1 MAYQLGDVILDDH
14 YNDFA
19 TQINSVWSTGSGAT
33 GYGQTNSVSA
43 VAAGNVITATQWS
56 TLLARISS
64 AASHQGTTLTAI
76 TPPTTGNTV
85 SAFTALQSNITA
97 ITNSRANAAA
107 SGTDITTG
115 GVGQRTTSW
124 TASVTMTYTIT
135 FASADAARYFFNAG
149 GQIRISRSRSVGT
162 AHEKNTEWAA
172 LCTAAGTTVI
182 GNGAAAA
189 TIAGTSYNAGTTKIG
204 GSGTVNTLSTALGYH
219 SLTTS
224 DQVAFRQYSATS
236 PYTTNYLDV
245 LIREDAT
252 GAVLTVTVRFI
263 DAAADDSIPA
273 ALDVV
278 DGTLQTNLVLRPPS
292 TTYITNTWGTPTIS
306 VSVSGS

>member
-1 MAYQLGDVILDDH
+1 MAYQLNDLILDDH
-14 YNDFA
+14 YNSFA
-19 TQINSVWSTGSGAT
+19 TQTNSVWGAGSTST

-43 VAAGNVITATQWS
+43 VAAGNTITATQWA
-56 TLLARISS
+56 TLLARINS
-64 AASHQGTTLTAI
+64 AAAHQGTTLTTI
-76 TPPTTGNTV
+76 TAPTAGNTI

-97 ITNSRANAAA
+97 ITNNRYNGAA
-107 SGTDITTG
+107 SGTDITAG
-115 GVGQRTTSW
+115 GVGQRTTGW

-135 FASADAARYFFNAG
+135 FTSADAARYFFNAG
-149 GQIRISRSRSVGT
+149 GQIRISSSRSGGT
-162 AHEKNTEWAA
+162 AHNKNTEWTT

-182 GNGAAAA
+182 SNGAGAA

-204 GSGTVNTLSTALGYH
+204 GSGTVNTLGTAIGYH
-219 SLTTS
+219 SLTTA

-236 PYTTNYLDV
+236 PYTANYLDV
-245 LIREDAT
+245 LIREDTA

-263 DAAADDSIPA
+263 DAAADNSIPA
-273 ALDVV
+273 ALDIV

-292 TTYITNTWGTPTIS
+292 TTHIANTWGTPTIA